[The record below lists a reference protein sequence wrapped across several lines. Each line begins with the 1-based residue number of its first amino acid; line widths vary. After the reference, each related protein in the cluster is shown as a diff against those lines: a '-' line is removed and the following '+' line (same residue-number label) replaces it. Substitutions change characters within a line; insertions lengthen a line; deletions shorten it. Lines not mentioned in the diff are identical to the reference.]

1 MDFTHIKEHSHSII
15 DVESELS
22 REFVI
27 EQAKQSNWYFIYLLS
42 KSVAREVSIL
52 VDANDHYWVDW
63 GTIGSVKLS
72 PPTGSVLPFKL
83 WVHTHP
89 SNTAY
94 WSITDRNSLDM
105 AKGILEEALVLG
117 EDGLLSTALQPITS
131 NTVDDINSN
140 LQWTEEEVTSWFD
153 YYCNDMPEF
162 RDVVYNINFASIW
175 KGKIER
181 RDRYHF
187 GNDTFDPA
195 GYKSKFG

>member
-1 MDFTHIKEHSHSII
+1 MDFTYIKEHSQSII
-15 DVESELS
+15 DVESESS

-27 EQAKQSNWYFIYLLS
+27 EQAKQGNWYFIYLLS
-42 KSVAREVSIL
+42 ERVAREVSIL
-52 VDANDHYWVDW
+52 VDANDNYWVDW
-63 GTIGSVKLS
+63 GTIGRVKLS

-117 EDGLLSTALQPITS
+117 ENGLLSTTLQPITS
-131 NTVDDINSN
+131 STVDNIHSN

-162 RDVVYNINFASIW
+162 RDVVYDIDFASIW
-175 KGKIER
+175 KGKIVY
-181 RDRYHF
+181 RDDF
-187 GNDTFDPA
+187 VSDTFDQT

>member
-1 MDFTHIKEHSHSII
+1 MDFAYIKEHSHSII

-27 EQAKQSNWYFIYLLS
+27 EHAKQGNWYFIYLLS

-52 VDANDHYWVDW
+52 VDANDNYWVDW
-63 GTIGSVKLS
+63 GTIGRVKLS

-89 SNTAY
+89 SNTAF

-105 AKGILEEALVLG
+105 AKGILEAALVLG
-117 EDGLLSTALQPITS
+117 ENGLLSTALQPITS
-131 NTVDDINSN
+131 TTVDDINTN
-140 LQWTEEEVTSWFD
+140 LQWTEEKVTSWFD
-153 YYCNDMPEF
+153 YYCKDISEF
-162 RDVVYNINFASIW
+162 RDVIYDIDFASIW

-181 RDRYHF
+181 RDNYHF

-195 GYKSKFG
+195 AYKSKFG

>member
-1 MDFTHIKEHSHSII
+1 MDFTYIKEHSHSII

-42 KSVAREVSIL
+42 KSAAREVSIL

-105 AKGILEEALVLG
+105 AKGILEKALVLG
-117 EDGLLSTALQPITS
+117 EDGLLSTALQSITS

-162 RDVVYNINFASIW
+162 RNVVYDINFASIW

-181 RDRYHF
+181 RDSYHF